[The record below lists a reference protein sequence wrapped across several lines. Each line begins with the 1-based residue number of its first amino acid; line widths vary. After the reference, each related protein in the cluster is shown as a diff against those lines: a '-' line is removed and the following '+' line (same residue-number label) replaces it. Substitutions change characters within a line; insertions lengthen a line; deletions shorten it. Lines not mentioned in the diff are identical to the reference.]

1 MEALSA
7 MKAKYFLG
15 HAIDGYAFI
24 GRKGSAITRERKKD
38 MPQISTI
45 CPMTLRV
52 AKKML
57 KEFDARGPCAS
68 GMKIF
73 ELKEIEC

>member
-1 MEALSA
+1 

-24 GRKGSAITRERKKD
+24 GRKGSATNRKKERN
-38 MPQISTI
+38 PVSTI
-45 CPMTLRV
+45 CPMTLPV

-57 KEFDARGPCAS
+57 ADFDKHPWSG

-73 ELKEIEC
+73 ELVERK